1 MKRFYILKR
10 PCNWFEV
17 RSFKFSFARTPNNMD
32 EHGRES
38 SISKLDRVK
47 QHSNEREETRMP
59 VHSLMKLEN
68 ETALDSRNKQ

>member
-1 MKRFYILKR
+1 
-10 PCNWFEV
+10 
-17 RSFKFSFARTPNNMD
+17 
-32 EHGRES
+32 
-38 SISKLDRVK
+38 LDRVK